1 MEGAPLS
8 GAQEGGEYFV
18 NSVNFVNNPFGS
30 LAQNSEAVNLS
41 AGLEGLLKQCQQR
54 SFAFLRDYG
63 FEVGEDGDGCWV
75 SGSREDLR
83 RLSFVLSLRR
93 RIGQLRKAERV
104 FHVLVRAGFRVV
116 GIGLTF
122 RRLEDFHKGAIRGY
136 LNRLV
141 GWLKRKGVRRYFYAW
156 VMEVQQRGVPHYH
169 ILLAYEGRIRIPFPD
184 QSWWSYG
191 SSNLQVLAG
200 RSLMRY
206 LAKYFE
212 KELENAKGYQVSWD
226 AFKEVLRQFK
236 GVRKFGFGGWGSIR
250 VLVELRDGAV
260 YWSFECRIVPFY
272 VAVLAIGMRVKPQR
286 VRLGERVWWVLGILA
301 VRRDGG
307 LRIFGGRFL
316 FWVSKIVLVSVL
328 QC

>member
-1 MEGAPLS
+1 
-8 GAQEGGEYFV
+8 
-18 NSVNFVNNPFGS
+18 VNFSEPFGS
-30 LAQNSEAVNLS
+30 LAQNSAAGNPS
-41 AGLEGLLKQCQQR
+41 GLETLLKQCQR
-54 SFAFLRDYG
+54 FDFLRDYGFDFLRDYG
-63 FEVGEDGDGCWV
+63 FEVGEGEDGYWV
-75 SGSREDLR
+75 SGQKEDLR
-83 RLSFVLSLRR
+83 RLSFVLSMRR

-104 FHVLVRAGFRVV
+104 FCVLVRSGFRVV

-122 RRLEDFHKGAIRGY
+122 RRLEDFHKGALRGY

-169 ILLAYEGRIRIPFPD
+169 ILLAYEGGIRIPYPD

-191 SSNLQVLAG
+191 SSNLQVLGGG

-206 LAKYFE
+206 LTKYFE

-250 VLVELRDGAV
+250 VLVELRDEAV
-260 YWSFECRIVPFY
+260 YWSFECRTVPFY
-272 VAVLAIGMRVKPQR
+272 VAVLAIERRVKPKR
-286 VRLGERVWWVLGILA
+286 VRLGGRVWWVLGMLV

-307 LRIFGGRFL
+307 LRFFGGRFL
-316 FWVSKIVLVSVL
+316 FWVSKFVWCCSL
-328 QC
+328 

>member
-1 MEGAPLS
+1 
-8 GAQEGGEYFV
+8 
-18 NSVNFVNNPFGS
+18 VNFVNHFGS
-30 LAQNSEAVNLS
+30 LAQNSETGNPS
-41 AGLEGLLKQCQQR
+41 GLEPLLKQCQR
-54 SFAFLRDYG
+54 GFGFLRDYG
-63 FEVGEDGDGCWV
+63 FEVGEDEAGWWV

-83 RLSFVLSLRR
+83 RLSFVLSMRR
-93 RIGQLRKAERV
+93 RLGQLRKAERV
-104 FHVLVRAGFRVV
+104 FYALARAGFRVV

-141 GWLKRKGVRRYFYAW
+141 VWLKRKGVRRYFFAW

-169 ILLAYEGRIRIPFPD
+169 ILLAYEGGIRIPFPD

-191 SSNLQVLAG
+191 SSNLQVLGGG

-206 LAKYFE
+206 LTKYFE

-250 VLVELRDGAV
+250 LLVELRDEAV
-260 YWSFECRIVPFY
+260 YWSFECRTVPFY
-272 VAVLAIGMRVKPQR
+272 VAVLAIERRVKPKR
-286 VRLGERVWWVLGILA
+286 VRLVGERVVWVWALSDLLI
-301 VRRDGG
+301 RRDGG
-307 LRIFGGRFL
+307 LRFFGGRFL
-316 FWVSKIVLVSVL
+316 FWVSKSVWWCSL
-328 QC
+328 NFAPL

>member
-1 MEGAPLS
+1 
-8 GAQEGGEYFV
+8 
-18 NSVNFVNNPFGS
+18 VNFVNFVNPFGS
-30 LAQNSEAVNLS
+30 LAQNSETGNLS
-41 AGLEGLLKQCQQR
+41 AGLERLLKQCQQR
-54 SFAFLRDYG
+54 PCLALRDYG
-63 FEVGEDGDGCWV
+63 FEVGEDECGWWV
-75 SGSREDLR
+75 SGAREDLQ
-83 RLSFVLSLRR
+83 RLSFVLSMRR

-104 FHVLVRAGFRVV
+104 FRALARAGFRVV

-169 ILLAYEGRIRIPFPD
+169 ILLAYEGGIRIPFPD
-184 QSWWSYG
+184 RSRWWSYG
-191 SSNLQVLAG
+191 SSNLQVLGGG

-212 KELENAKGYQVSWD
+212 KELEKGYQVSWD

-236 GVRKFGFGGWGSIR
+236 GVRKFGFGGWGSVR
-250 VLVELRDGAV
+250 VEVSKDEAV
-260 YWSFECRIVPFY
+260 YWSFECRAVPFY
-272 VAVLAIGMRVKPQR
+272 VAVLAIERRVKPKR
-286 VRLGERVWWVLGILA
+286 VRLVVGERVVWVWALSGLV

-316 FWVSKIVLVSVL
+316 LWVSKVVLVAVL